1 MKTNKIP
8 DEGLAWLQTHKQSV
22 ERRTRMLKS
31 IKIYAV
37 YFIMMASALTLI
49 AAIAANISHVYI
61 AIDAIVFLAF
71 AIMSVIR
78 IEDALGEND
87 LAALAGIVSGLLL
100 GIIIALIY
108 IAPTASISQYPISM
122 QVFYPNHPNIT
133 ITQNCTGFTTS
144 ESGYLNGQPIN
155 LTNTT
160 QCNLPASMID
170 NYGIEPFNCNI
181 TGKNI
186 TCSTSLLN
194 SASLLGAS
202 TNITWKGTI
211 LNVSKR

>member
-1 MKTNKIP
+1 MKTNNKIP
-8 DEGLAWLQTHKQSV
+8 DEDLAWLQAQKNSV
-22 ERRTRMLKS
+22 ERRDRMLKGTGMFFYCFALFFALISFIVLATHYAFFYAS
-31 IKIYAV
+31 ISFIIFLGLSAILIIADPPYKYAGDE
-37 YFIMMASALTLI
+37 FAGIMSGLI
-49 AAIAANISHVYI
+49 VGLII
-61 AIDAIVFLAF
+61 AIV
-71 AIMSVIR
+71 
-78 IEDALGEND
+78 
-87 LAALAGIVSGLLL
+87 
-100 GIIIALIY
+100 Y
-108 IAPTASISQYPISM
+108 IAPTASISQYPVSM

-144 ESGYLNGQPIN
+144 ASGYFNGQPIN
-155 LTNTT
+155 PTNTT

-170 NYGIEPFNCNI
+170 NYGIKPFNCNI

-194 SASLLGAS
+194 RASLLGAS

>member
-1 MKTNKIP
+1 MANKKISN
-8 DEGLAWLQTHKQSV
+8 EELKWLRKHRRSV

-37 YFIMMASALTLI
+37 YFIMMASAFTLI

-100 GIIIALIY
+100 SIIIASIY
-108 IAPTASISQYPISM
+108 IAPIASISQYPISM

-155 LTNTT
+155 PQNTT
-160 QCNLPASMID
+160 QCNLPERMAQYEY
-170 NYGIEPFNCNI
+170 NPFNCNI
-181 TGKNI
+181 SGKNI
-186 TCSTSLLN
+186 TCTAALDAN
-194 SASLLGAS
+194 V
-202 TNITWKGTI
+202 TWKGTI

>member
-1 MKTNKIP
+1 MANKKIP
-8 DEGLAWLQTHKQSV
+8 NEDIEWLSQHRQSV
-22 ERRTRMLKS
+22 ERSTRMLKG

-37 YFIMMASALTLI
+37 YFIMAASAFTLI

-87 LAALAGIVSGLLL
+87 LLALGGIMSGVIVAL
-100 GIIIALIY
+100 IIASLY
-108 IAPTASISQYPISM
+108 IAPLASSSQYPISM
-122 QVFYPNHPNIT
+122 QVFYPNHPNLT

-160 QCNLPASMID
+160 ECNLPASMID
-170 NYGIEPFNCNI
+170 NYSIEPFNCNI

-186 TCSTSLLN
+186 TCSTSLLD

-202 TNITWKGTI
+202 TNITWQGII

>member
-1 MKTNKIP
+1 MANNKIP
-8 DEGLAWLQTHKQSV
+8 DEDLVWLQTHKQSV

-37 YFIMMASALTLI
+37 YFIMMASAFTLI

-100 GIIIALIY
+100 SIIIASIY
-108 IAPTASISQYPISM
+108 IAPIASISQYPISM

-144 ESGYLNGQPIN
+144 YCHTL
-155 LTNTT
+155 
-160 QCNLPASMID
+160 
-170 NYGIEPFNCNI
+170 
-181 TGKNI
+181 
-186 TCSTSLLN
+186 
-194 SASLLGAS
+194 
-202 TNITWKGTI
+202 
-211 LNVSKR
+211 